1 MGNPKYPGVAAA
13 LGRIQ
18 EESGVE
24 LRHDGHHAVSA
35 DRVGGFGLVEWK
47 LGVGWTIRAF
57 RRWRGRSNHFP

>member
-1 MGNPKYPGVAAA
+1 MGNPKYPGLAAA

-35 DRVGGFGLVEWK
+35 DRVGGFRLVGVEIWSGLDYPRIPV
-47 LGVGWTIRAF
+47 LAGAF
-57 RRWRGRSNHFP
+57 